1 MDFKSSGGDHRRLW
15 RHVGRWCRRRRAELD
30 GLAGC
35 GYNTI
40 NPVELIEAAPVVIE
54 TYDWVIV

>member
-1 MDFKSSGGDHRRLW
+1 
-15 RHVGRWCRRRRAELD
+15 VGRWCRRRRAELD